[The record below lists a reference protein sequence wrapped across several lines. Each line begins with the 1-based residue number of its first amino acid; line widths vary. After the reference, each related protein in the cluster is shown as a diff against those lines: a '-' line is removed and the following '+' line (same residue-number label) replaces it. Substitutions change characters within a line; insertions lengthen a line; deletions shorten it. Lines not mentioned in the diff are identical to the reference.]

1 MSGFDPNEDNLI
13 LSEGAD
19 YVATFVERGVVWPSG
34 TTAQIIFPGLEDV
47 GPFDAAVTLNGSIT
61 TQDGQTVTGGLAA
74 FVIPKTSTGVATLP
88 KNTKYRLMLSKEHT
102 YCWFRGKVE
111 RQD

>member
-1 MSGFDPNEDNLI
+1 MSGFDPNEDSLI

-19 YVATFVERGVVWPSG
+19 YVATFVERGVVWPAG
-34 TTAQIIFPGLEDV
+34 TTAQIVFHELEDV
-47 GPFDAAVTLNGSIT
+47 GPFDATITLEGSIT
-61 TQDGQTVTGGLAA
+61 SNGQTVTGGMAS

-88 KNTKYRLMLSKEHT
+88 KGAKYRLMLTKEHT

>member
-19 YVATFVERGVVWPSG
+19 YVATFVERGVVWPAG
-34 TTAQIIFPGLEDV
+34 TTATILFPSLEDV
-47 GPFDAAVTLNGSIT
+47 GPFEATVTLNGSIT
-61 TQDGQTVTGGLAA
+61 TKEGQTVTGSMAA
-74 FVIPKTSTGVATLP
+74 FVIPKTTTGVAILP